1 MDSDSKAI
9 AVDEP
14 GEHAGQAAG
23 KMYTN
28 NPMYKEK
35 DVEGVISQGDIKS
48 GSAGTRYTM
57 KKSPSLVGQLAE
69 ETLHQ
74 QQAGHCSISGIRV

>member
-35 DVEGVISQGDIKS
+35 DVEGVIIQGDIKS

-57 KKSPSLVGQLAE
+57 KKLTSVGRRNSTPATGRPLLHLA
-69 ETLHQ
+69 
-74 QQAGHCSISGIRV
+74 